1 MSTLWT
7 EELGQATVHG
17 ITKSQTNCE
26 TNGLSH
32 KNRYRNV
39 YSIIQWQI
47 IIIIIKET
55 AKMSINLWMD
65 TQNVVV
71 HSQNWIF
78 GNEKNKV
85 PIHVKI
91 QENPGNILS
100 ERSHSQKA
108 TNCIILFTRK
118 VQGRQICRNRGKTE
132 NKEWQLTCVRF
143 LWGWWDYT
151 KIRQ

>member
-1 MSTLWT
+1 MANNNNKGNS
-7 EELGQATVHG
+7 
-17 ITKSQTNCE
+17 
-26 TNGLSH
+26 
-32 KNRYRNV
+32 
-39 YSIIQWQI
+39 
-47 IIIIIKET
+47 
-55 AKMSINLWMD
+55 
-65 TQNVVV
+65 QNV
-71 HSQNWIF
+71 HQLMDGYTKCGGTFTQLNF

-132 NKEWQLTCVRF
+132 NKE
-143 LWGWWDYT
+143 
-151 KIRQ
+151 